1 MAKPTVH
8 RVLELY
14 LFWIILVVN
23 VFHKNLQGK
32 FLVKEQVLG
41 DFLWNRLICTRL
53 VVLFRKIMYCILS
66 RVER

>member
-53 VVLFRKIMYCILS
+53 VVLFRKMMYCILS
-66 RVER
+66 RVET